1 MIITLNT
8 KSDLISLLANKSSG
22 TERQYIVTEVFKNKL
37 DKIVFVANELNQK
50 LKTNPNIE
58 VKYSFGRREKRLEIV
73 YNSKEALHIC
83 KITNMVEFDKDAIE
97 LEMIIKDTIIKKL
110 IDVNRICGVLIF
122 MGDYN
127 IDVVSE
133 FLSNSNM
140 MISHFDT
147 FNIIE

>member
-1 MIITLNT
+1 
-8 KSDLISLLANKSSG
+8 
-22 TERQYIVTEVFKNKL
+22 
-37 DKIVFVANELNQK
+37 
-50 LKTNPNIE
+50 
-58 VKYSFGRREKRLEIV
+58 
-73 YNSKEALHIC
+73 
-83 KITNMVEFDKDAIE
+83 MVEFDKDAIE
-97 LEMIIKDTIIKKL
+97 LEMIIKDTIIKEL

-140 MISHFDT
+140 MISHFDA